1 MHSPRVDLVS
11 WFIIGLAL
19 FTGLFLAAPSRVSH
33 VAKPASPMQRQQLY
47 AEAAEKEPE
56 ERQDAARRFR
66 GSLWSQDDDFH
77 FKEAKRVK
85 EFAKRRAVSV
95 TSLLDALD
103 EGMHEDWPVAA
114 KNPPNP
120 KVMPCRPRLTY

>member
-1 MHSPRVDLVS
+1 MKTPRTELAS
-11 WFIIGLAL
+11 WFIIGLAF
-19 FTGLFLAAPSRVSH
+19 FTALFLASAAPSRVTG
-33 VAKPASPMQRQQLY
+33 PASRAQCQQLY
-47 AEAAEKEPE
+47 AEAAEREPG

-85 EFAKRRAVSV
+85 DFAKSRHASI

-103 EGMHEDWPVAA
+103 EGMHQDWPVPS
-114 KNPPNP
+114 NNLPNP
-120 KVMPCRPRLTY
+120 KVMPCRPRLIY